1 MGLLDPRSRRHLVAR
16 AAARLLLVLGVALMA
31 GCAAQPGSTTAAT
44 ATMTPSTSPTPSAR
58 MLQPGAAVSPP
69 PRPDAA
75 ACRDLLVADVGAAKR
90 IRAELHVEGVPA
102 TDAAVSAAAA
112 DPSADTATLGIPLT
126 ASELT
131 ALRASGNYLD
141 RSTLVLY
148 WVQVGEPGR
157 FGGVWI
163 DPPGSGRLVVAILD
177 GDPAAATL
185 ARCLEP
191 GSDVAYV
198 AATTSLEDL
207 NALNARISSD
217 MGELRSGGVQIQS
230 VGLTVRGSTMVVV
243 VGVTGLTDAIR
254 ADLVGRYGDTIV
266 VEEQAPIAPA

>member
-1 MGLLDPRSRRHLVAR
+1 MLLILG
-16 AAARLLLVLGVALMA
+16 AALLA
-31 GCAAQPGSTTAAT
+31 GCVAQPGATAAVT
-44 ATMTPSTSPTPSAR
+44 EPMTPSASASPSAR
-58 MLQPGAAVSPP
+58 TLQPGEAVSPP
-69 PRPDAA
+69 PRPDGA

-90 IRAELHVEGVPA
+90 IRAELRVEAVPA

-112 DPSADTATLGIPLT
+112 DPSADTAALGIPLT
-126 ASELT
+126 AGELT

-141 RSTLVLY
+141 RSTPILY
-148 WVQVGEPGR
+148 WVQAGEPGR

-185 ARCLEP
+185 ARCLD
-191 GSDVAYV
+191 GGADVAYV
-198 AATTSLEDL
+198 AATRSLADTD
-207 NALNARISSD
+207 ALNARISAD
-217 MGELRSGGVQIQS
+217 MGGLRASGVRIQS
-230 VGLTVRGSTMVVV
+230 VGIGVTNSTMVVV